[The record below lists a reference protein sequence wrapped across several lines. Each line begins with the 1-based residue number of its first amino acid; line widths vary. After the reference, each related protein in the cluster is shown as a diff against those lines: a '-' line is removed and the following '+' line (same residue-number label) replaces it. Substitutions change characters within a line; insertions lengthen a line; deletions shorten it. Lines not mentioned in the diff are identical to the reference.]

1 MKRTNV
7 RMMDKK
13 MAVKFIIEKLATK
26 KYYIHH
32 TSMKAGYVPSGKVH
46 IADYNG
52 HFGKGYTM
60 EFSDWRKSTRYS
72 FITYIIENWKNYDK

>member
-1 MKRTNV
+1 MTRTNV
-7 RMMDKK
+7 RMMDREV
-13 MAVKFIIEKLATK
+13 ADEFIRAKLSTN

-32 TSMKAGYVPSGKVH
+32 TSRHAGYVPAGKVH

-60 EFSDWRKSTRYS
+60 EFSDWRQSTQYS
-72 FITYIIENWKNYDK
+72 FLTYIIEN

>member
-1 MKRTNV
+1 MTRTNV
-7 RMMDKK
+7 RMVDKEV
-13 MAVKFIIEKLATK
+13 ANEFLRRKLATAR
-26 KYYIHH
+26 YYIHH
-32 TSMKAGYVPSGKVH
+32 TSRHAAYVPSGKVP

-72 FITYIIENWKNYDK
+72 FMTYIIEN